1 MRTLQPGAPVSPS
14 SVPELSRIAWT
25 SVDIGT
31 DTVAVAERDALGT
44 TARIA
49 VWPPHRLIAAL
60 AAADAEIGR
69 LDREASRFRED
80 SEISCIHRAA
90 GGTHW
95 VTHGLAE
102 AVGVALAAARWTGGL
117 VDPTIGSALI
127 SLGYDRDFSAIRA
140 DLDDDGRRAPDAQT
154 PPGPLPRP
162 GQVPGSQSVGLD
174 GTRLTLPAGIL
185 LDLGA
190 TAKGLGSD
198 RAAAAAA
205 AAIATGGVLV
215 SLGGDIAVAGEA
227 PAGGWPIAISD
238 SASPAGEPWPGPPR
252 APGSLVRLALGAV
265 ATSSVTC
272 RQWRRN
278 GRLMH
283 HIVDPRT
290 GRPAA
295 GPWRTVSVAAATCA
309 EANAAATAAIVAGG
323 RAEAWLAAEGLPGRL
338 VTHDGEIRLLGG
350 WPGSRDWPLP
360 APPPPRLAP
369 WPGTSS
375 GGDRD

>member
-25 SVDIGT
+25 SVGIRT
-31 DTVAVAERDALGT
+31 DTAAVAERDALGT

-49 VWPPHRLIAAL
+49 VWPPHRLTAAL
-60 AAADAEIGR
+60 AAADTEIGR
-69 LDREASRFRED
+69 LDGEASRFRED

-127 SLGYDRDFSAIRA
+127 SLGYDRDFSAIRP

-154 PPGPLPRP
+154 PPEPLPRP
-162 GQVPGSQSVGLD
+162 DQVPGWQSVGLD

-227 PAGGWPIAISD
+227 RLAAGRSPYPTPPAQPVNHGPGRPGHRAAWSGWP
-238 SASPAGEPWPGPPR
+238 W
-252 APGSLVRLALGAV
+252 
-265 ATSSVTC
+265 
-272 RQWRRN
+272 
-278 GRLMH
+278 
-283 HIVDPRT
+283 
-290 GRPAA
+290 
-295 GPWRTVSVAAATCA
+295 GPWR
-309 EANAAATAAIVAGG
+309 
-323 RAEAWLAAEGLPGRL
+323 
-338 VTHDGEIRLLGG
+338 
-350 WPGSRDWPLP
+350 
-360 APPPPRLAP
+360 PPR
-369 WPGTSS
+369 
-375 GGDRD
+375 

>member
-1 MRTLQPGAPVSPS
+1 MRTPPPGAPVSPS
-14 SVPELSRIAWT
+14 SVPELSLIAWT
-25 SVDIGT
+25 SVGIGT
-31 DTVAVAERDALGT
+31 DTVAAAERDALGT
-44 TARIA
+44 TARMA
-49 VWPPHRLIAAL
+49 VWPPQRLTAAL
-60 AAADAEIGR
+60 AGADTEIGR

-80 SEISCIHRAA
+80 SEISCIHRAG
-90 GGTHW
+90 GGTQW
-95 VTHGLAE
+95 VTRGLAE

-117 VDPTIGSALI
+117 VDPTIGGALN
-127 SLGYDRDFSAIRA
+127 SLGYDRDFAAIRP
-140 DLDDDGRRAPDAQT
+140 DLDTDGRRAPDAQT
-154 PPGPLPRP
+154 PAEPLPRP
-162 GQVPGSQSVGLD
+162 APVPGWRSVILD

-198 RAAAAAA
+198 RAATAAA
-205 AAIATGGVLV
+205 AAIGNGGVLV

-227 PAGGWPIAISD
+227 PAGGWPVAIAD
-238 SASPAGEPWPGPPR
+238 SAGPAGEARPR
-252 APGSLVRLALGAV
+252 PARVPGSMVRLASGAV

-272 RQWRRN
+272 RQWSRN

-323 RAEAWLAAEGLPGRL
+323 RAEAWLAATGLPGRL
-338 VTHDGEIRLLGG
+338 VTHDGKVRLLGG
-350 WPGSRDWPLP
+350 WPGTGDRPLP
-360 APPPPRLAP
+360 PPPPPRLAP
-369 WPGTSS
+369 WPGTRS